1 MEINQQEKI
10 KECLE
15 IIKGFTPPQLAE
27 LNKAIEAEFNIQGG
41 TFAPTSTQKVEEQKT
56 ASSTNVSLKITEV
69 GKQPIPVY
77 TAVKDIVN
85 ANGGQQINIIN
96 AKQLI
101 DQKKPI
107 LENIPKAKAEEY
119 KKQLEEK
126 GAKVELDLFQSLPQK
141 HLAQEQRESYE
152 YFLNR
157 ALPKLLQFYF
167 PVQLK
172 DYNNQLRLEILN
184 SR

>member
-15 IIKGFTPPQLAE
+15 IIKGLTPPQLAE
-27 LNKAIEAEFNIQGG
+27 LNKAIETEFNIQGG
-41 TFAPTSTQKVEEQKT
+41 TFAPAAAQKVEEPKT
-56 ASSTNVSLKITEV
+56 TGSANVSLKVTEV
-69 GKQPIPVY
+69 GGQPIPVY

-85 ANGGQQINIIN
+85 ASGGGQQINIIN

-126 GAKVELDLFQSLPQK
+126 GAKVELG
-141 HLAQEQRESYE
+141 E
-152 YFLNR
+152 
-157 ALPKLLQFYF
+157 
-167 PVQLK
+167 
-172 DYNNQLRLEILN
+172 
-184 SR
+184 

>member
-1 MEINQQEKI
+1 MEISQQEKI

-15 IIKGFTPPQLAE
+15 IIKGLTPPQLAE
-27 LNKAIEAEFNIQGG
+27 LNKAIETEFNIQGG
-41 TFAPTSTQKVEEQKT
+41 TFAPASTQKVEEQKT
-56 ASSTNVSLKITEV
+56 ASSSANVSLKITEV

-85 ANGGQQINIIN
+85 VSGGQQINIIN

-126 GAKVELDLFQSLPQK
+126 GAKVELG
-141 HLAQEQRESYE
+141 E
-152 YFLNR
+152 
-157 ALPKLLQFYF
+157 
-167 PVQLK
+167 
-172 DYNNQLRLEILN
+172 
-184 SR
+184 